1 MKRQVRKTVGQ
12 QRFFEKNIK
21 TIKVGLLVQRLVRRS
36 PTTIRLASRSIYVQ
50 LRILDETKLMGEQ
63 IQEANRFRKW
73 WVFQMDV
80 NVFGDDQLI
89 HSSRLLNYDKKTDWL
104 L

>member
-1 MKRQVRKTVGQ
+1 M
-12 QRFFEKNIK
+12 
-21 TIKVGLLVQRLVRRS
+21 
-36 PTTIRLASRSIYVQ
+36 SIVQ